1 MITTNNS
8 LDKITV
14 VGGGLSGPV
23 LALYL
28 ARRGFSVDVFEK
40 RPDLRNAS
48 TPAGRSINLAL
59 SKRGITALEE
69 VGVFDRIKP
78 SLIPMY
84 GRRIHDL
91 NGDTRF
97 LQYSSTGKDFI
108 YSVSRSGLNKTL
120 ITEAENTGKV
130 TFHFQYE
137 CVGVDI
143 TQGAVTFLKKETGE
157 KVKRTNLP
165 VIGTDG
171 AGSVVRKFLSEDG
184 FVFDS
189 LDPLNHAYKEL
200 SIPPGESGQFILDSN
215 ALHIWPRDEF
225 MLIAL
230 PNLDKS
236 FTVTLFLPEK
246 GKISFDSIQSENDLL
261 NFFQKM
267 FPDVISIIPNLVTD
281 FFKNPIGKLG
291 TVQCSP
297 WHAKDRAV
305 LIGDAAHA
313 IVPFFGQGMNA
324 SFEDCTI
331 FNRWMDSTENWGELF
346 QKFSND
352 RKVDADAI
360 GEMALENYIEMR
372 GLVNQNIF
380 LQKKDLERELEIKYP
395 DRFVSR
401 YSMVSF
407 HQIPYSIVKKRGII
421 QEKILSTFSSNN
433 SSILEKIYKEIEEM
447 IFNELPP
454 LDQL

>member
-1 MITTNNS
+1 
-8 LDKITV
+8 
-14 VGGGLSGPV
+14 
-23 LALYL
+23 
-28 ARRGFSVDVFEK
+28 
-40 RPDLRNAS
+40 
-48 TPAGRSINLAL
+48 
-59 SKRGITALEE
+59 
-69 VGVFDRIKP
+69 
-78 SLIPMY
+78 
-84 GRRIHDL
+84 
-91 NGDTRF
+91 
-97 LQYSSTGKDFI
+97 
-108 YSVSRSGLNKTL
+108 
-120 ITEAENTGKV
+120 
-130 TFHFQYE
+130 
-137 CVGVDI
+137 
-143 TQGAVTFLKKETGE
+143 
-157 KVKRTNLP
+157 
-165 VIGTDG
+165 
-171 AGSVVRKFLSEDG
+171 
-184 FVFDS
+184 
-189 LDPLNHAYKEL
+189 
-200 SIPPGESGQFILDSN
+200 
-215 ALHIWPRDEF
+215 

-246 GKISFDSIQSENDLL
+246 GKISFDSIQSENDLF
-261 NFFQKM
+261 NFFQNM
-267 FPDVISIIPNLVTD
+267 FPDVISIIPDLVTD
-281 FFKNPIGKLG
+281 FFKNPTGKLG
-291 TVQCSP
+291 TIQCSP
-297 WHAKDRAV
+297 WHAKDKAV

-331 FNRWMDSTENWGELF
+331 FNRCMDSTENWGELF

-380 LQKKDLERELEIKYP
+380 LQKKDLERELEITYP

-407 HQIPYSIVKKRGII
+407 HQIPYSIVKERGII